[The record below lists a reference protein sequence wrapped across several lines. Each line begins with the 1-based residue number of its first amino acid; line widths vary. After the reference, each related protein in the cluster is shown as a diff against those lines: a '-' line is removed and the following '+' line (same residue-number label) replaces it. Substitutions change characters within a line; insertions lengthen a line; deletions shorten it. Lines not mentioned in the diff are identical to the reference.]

1 MNQYISPSLSQV
13 FLIWPLIL
21 SHRIT
26 ADSPLWTLRPEDV
39 YREKV
44 DIIVILEG
52 IIESTGELCQ
62 ARTCYS
68 ARDILW
74 GHRFVR
80 VEEFDEIEN
89 VWCVDFTRFNNVL
102 PSPTPR
108 CITIFFFKQAR
119 THAQKSPIHT
129 HIHTQNKTQ
138 ERPHE
143 TFIQHSLHVS
153 VSVDVCDCDCDCV

>member
-1 MNQYISPSLSQV
+1 MAADPLSPHHRGLS
-13 FLIWPLIL
+13 
-21 SHRIT
+21 
-26 ADSPLWTLRPEDV
+26 LWTLRPEDV

-80 VEEFDEIEN
+80 VEEFDEIEH
-89 VWCVDFTRFNNVL
+89 VWCVDFTRFNNEKRSRL
-102 PSPTPR
+102 S
-108 CITIFFFKQAR
+108 
-119 THAQKSPIHT
+119 
-129 HIHTQNKTQ
+129 
-138 ERPHE
+138 RPKADKIE
-143 TFIQHSLHVS
+143 DEKDNEDDAIYDNASCTSSNASQLE
-153 VSVDVCDCDCDCV
+153 